1 MKTLLG
7 GLLLLAFV
15 ASAAPESVSVA
26 QTAHLAASAETAVTG
41 AAEGSFPP
49 GASLSGVSLS
59 GSRSGIG
66 VIVQGDG
73 GAAGTFSTVLIGTS
87 VLGQPREIA
96 IDGRVTS
103 GSSNIDG
110 SVTFSGLCT
119 LDLGDGTLPASD
131 VPFTVTVTGSGALTL
146 VVGLTTL
153 PAQALAAGSITIE

>member
-7 GLLLLAFV
+7 GVLLLASV

-26 QTAHLAASAETAVTG
+26 QTARTAAASETAVTG

-59 GSRSGIG
+59 GSRSGIA
-66 VIVQGDG
+66 VLVQGNG
-73 GAAGTFSTVLIGTS
+73 AAAGTFSTVLLGTTL
-87 VLGQPREIA
+87 LGQPQEIV

-103 GSSNIDG
+103 GTSNVDG

-119 LDLGDGTLPASD
+119 LDLGDGTPSASD

-153 PAQALAAGSITIE
+153 PAQALAAGSITIQ